1 MGISANRKG
10 WLIFNPKT
18 RKCRTTFHASF
29 DESLEGRRCALRDF
43 DLRERKAGPGATRDE
58 ERLAKLERDLYQEE
72 VELPFEDVAEQLSD
86 SGSAPSGGA
95 ERHNAEKAEEAQPL
109 PRKNDT
115 EDEGQDQRQCRVSR
129 RERSADA
136 ETPLTRTP
144 VTVVI
149 PERRAAIGHQQELS
163 DEDQDFLRYAF
174 EFDVPMEMQQRNPK
188 RGKSR
193 PRYEKYKLART
204 LREAKRSGAL
214 WGDLL
219 WDYARGYIDFRNA
232 SANVTIELLEE
243 RRLNRGVSSSPAA
256 KIDSAGNVVLGHP
269 FGALTFEESIQQ
281 DYAVMAMDHIEE
293 LSHRDQRILQKA
305 LGKQT
310 LTQFAHCCAARIMI
324 PEPLSVREAEASEH
338 AAEWRAAMDEEIGN
352 LQKFQCFERVPRS
365 KALKHG
371 RLVKSKWVFKVKYN
385 SDNTVQRFRAR
396 LVAKGFTQVPG
407 SDFYETF
414 SPVFS
419 HTSLRSVLAIAAAN
433 DFQLDSW
440 DLKNGFIQQKIDVEH
455 MYMECPDG
463 YSKVMPDGSPAA
475 LHCLR
480 RIYGLRQSS
489 MLLHERLTKHLI
501 QQGFNQ
507 LKSDKCV
514 YIKGEGASR
523 VILLVWVDDI
533 IFASAR
539 NNDAARTQFDTNLRS
554 EFEVSPWTSGEA
566 GFILG
571 MNVKRD
577 WEAGTLHLSQPGAIE
592 KLAIKFGLTGK
603 EGRAPSVPMDPTLK
617 LRKTPQEFI
626 VPTSTFD
633 YQSAVG
639 GLLYLALTAR
649 PDVAQ
654 AVGVLSRFMSCP
666 GHDHVEAAQQVICYL
681 FATKEYGITYSR
693 EAVGAPH
700 LYVHTRKSSLAV
712 EDALRDS
719 RSVIAYADADLAGD
733 EDTRKSTTG
742 FALLLYGGLIS
753 WMSKLQSTVALSTA
767 EAETIAGV
775 EAVKQIMHLRLF
787 LRELGQ
793 EQLSP
798 TTVWEDNNAA
808 IALAH
813 GKEQS
818 KRAKHYQMK
827 VAFLNEQHQRG
838 VFSFEKVGTK
848 EQLGD
853 QFTKAL
859 PRDDFCRYRDWM
871 GVRPPTTSVV
881 EEGGLRSKK

>member
-1 MGISANRKG
+1 VS
-10 WLIFNPKT
+10 
-18 RKCRTTFHASF
+18 
-29 DESLEGRRCALRDF
+29 
-43 DLRERKAGPGATRDE
+43 
-58 ERLAKLERDLYQEE
+58 
-72 VELPFEDVAEQLSD
+72 VA
-86 SGSAPSGGA
+86 
-95 ERHNAEKAEEAQPL
+95 
-109 PRKNDT
+109 
-115 EDEGQDQRQCRVSR
+115 
-129 RERSADA
+129 
-136 ETPLTRTP
+136 
-144 VTVVI
+144 I
-149 PERRAAIGHQQELS
+149 PERRRAIGQEQELS

-174 EFDVPMEMQQRNPK
+174 DYDVPLEMQQKNPK
-188 RGKSR
+188 RPQSKSR
-193 PRYEKYKLART
+193 VRYERYKLART
-204 LREAKRSGAL
+204 LREAKQMGAM
-214 WGDLL
+214 WCDLL

-232 SANVTIELLEE
+232 SANITIEELEA
-243 RRLNRGVSSSPAA
+243 RRLNRGVSISPAA
-256 KIDSAGNVVLGHP
+256 MVDEAGNLALSHP
-269 FGALTFEESIQQ
+269 FGGLTFEESIQQ
-281 DYAVMAMDHIEE
+281 DYAVMAMEHIED
-293 LSHRDQRILQKA
+293 LSYRAQRMLQRA
-305 LGKQT
+305 LGSQT
-310 LTQFAHCCAARIMI
+310 LTNFAHCCASRIMV
-324 PEPLSVREAEASEH
+324 PEPLSVSEAEASEH
-338 AAEWRAAMDEEIGN
+338 AAEWRAAMDEEMLN
-352 LQKFQCFERVPRS
+352 LFNFGCFKKIPRS
-365 KALKHG
+365 QALKHG
-371 RLVKSKWVFKVKYN
+371 RLLKSKWVFKVKYN
-385 SDNTVQRFRAR
+385 SDNTIQRFRAR

-419 HTSLRSVLAIAAAN
+419 HTSFRSTLAIATAN
-433 DFQLDSW
+433 DMRIDCW

-455 MYMECPDG
+455 LCMECPDG
-463 YSKVMPDGSPAA
+463 YPKVMDDGSPAA

-480 RIYGLRQSS
+480 SIYGLRQSS

-501 QQGFNQ
+501 RNGFKH

-514 YIKGEGASR
+514 YVKGEGAKR
-523 VILLVWVDDI
+523 QILLVWVDDI
-533 IFASAR
+533 ILATAR
-539 NNDAARTQFDTNLRS
+539 DDDDARTKFDADLRS
-554 EFEVSPWTSGEA
+554 EFEVSPWTTGEA
-566 GFILG
+566 EFILG

-577 WEAGTLHLSQPGAIE
+577 WNAGTLHLSQPGAIE
-592 KLAIKFGLTGK
+592 KLAMKFGLTGA
-603 EGRAPSVPMDPTLK
+603 EGRGPSVPMDPNLK
-617 LRKTPQEFI
+617 LRKTPQDFV
-626 VPTSTFD
+626 VPASTFD

-666 GHDHVEAAQQVICYL
+666 GQDHVEAAQQVIRYL

-693 EAVGAPH
+693 DAVGAPH
-700 LYVHTRKSSLAV
+700 VYLHSRKSSLAV
-712 EDALRDS
+712 EDSLRDS
-719 RSVIAYADADLAGD
+719 RNVIAYADADLAGD

-742 FALLLYGGLIS
+742 FALLLHGGVVS

-838 VFSFEKVGTK
+838 VFSYEKVGTK

-871 GVRPPTTSVV
+871 GVRPPLSPVV
-881 EEGGLRSKK
+881 